1 MSSERAAPRY
11 RLHVKV
17 AERDASPAQTG
28 KALGALFRRHL
39 KPNMIGCTAELV
51 TANKVACRAH
61 AVIRQLLGCA
71 SFWEANAASR
81 YPVREV
87 LLDDDAIRSLE
98 KQWAATRTRE
108 FLLIIPHMFY
118 LPLLRLSICN
128 LKQHAPALMERTCLY
143 IDYSRQLSSFDLVR
157 RAYLG
162 ERTKVLRYLTREG
175 MPCVDTG
182 RQLFM
187 ENVISLAAYMSPA
200 QCLVF
205 KDDDF
210 LLAGGE
216 PVAKVVTTLREG
228 ALLSGMYTAKFDRLH
243 TCFFGM
249 RSEALRDHLALFD
262 NGENT
267 YASTSMDTGSIT
279 YQSLREVPGAVR
291 SLGDYA
297 QSESGEVRCG
307 GELWGRHLR
316 HCASEL
322 WIDFPGVLA
331 AHFDPEQLAS
341 RVGRCELNA
350 DILLEAVALFLGLD
364 QPGGDWMPYS
374 KSARDAAAEY
384 NNLPA
389 YFSTLHNNHHW
400 LMQEATRC

>member
-1 MSSERAAPRY
+1 
-11 RLHVKV
+11 
-17 AERDASPAQTG
+17 
-28 KALGALFRRHL
+28 
-39 KPNMIGCTAELV
+39 MIGCTAELV

-307 GELWGRHLR
+307 GGSYGAVTFGIALR
-316 HCASEL
+316 NYGLIFRVCWLRTSTPNNL
-322 WIDFPGVLA
+322 L
-331 AHFDPEQLAS
+331 PE
-341 RVGRCELNA
+341 
-350 DILLEAVALFLGLD
+350 
-364 QPGGDWMPYS
+364 W
-374 KSARDAAAEY
+374 DAA
-384 NNLPA
+384 NSMPISCWRRWRFSLGSINPA
-389 YFSTLHNNHHW
+389 ATGCLTPRALAMLRRSTTIFRPIFPLS
-400 LMQEATRC
+400 TIITTG